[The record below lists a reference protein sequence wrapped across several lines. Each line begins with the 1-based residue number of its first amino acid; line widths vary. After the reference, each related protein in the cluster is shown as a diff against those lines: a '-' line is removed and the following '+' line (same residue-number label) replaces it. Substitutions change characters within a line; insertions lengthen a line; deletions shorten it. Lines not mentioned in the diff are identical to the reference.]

1 MMPRAWHFQV
11 LLLTSLAPQISG
23 HEAARSTLNDRNALF
38 EDRIPLS
45 VVSYDG
51 GLRLLVDVRPQRFD
65 GEWLPK
71 QRLLLDTG
79 SSTLA
84 FCKRQFIVAAQY
96 EPSNFIACNEY
107 NPGGKTSGYWGPFV
121 TGAIQV
127 AHLTWKLSNYSI
139 MVQETLMPCTDG
151 IDGIFGIAFG
161 QLDTAFVAADRFD
174 IIVSDSNF
182 TCPSKSSGSV
192 SPPLMEH
199 LYRGRSQKLGIFWAG
214 KKGHVYLGEAAV
226 NNKHYSNG
234 HQYALTAKLGEQG
247 YYNIELLSISVG
259 KEIFGHTGPA
269 SPCILDTG
277 TPTIVLPQ
285 EVYDASTQQNG
296 TLVLRVAGFN
306 SASNDFID
314 LVFDLGL
321 LNMFGWVTAGNEATG
336 LILGLPLW
344 AFYYTVFDIRSREVV
359 FIPNSLDVQHAEH
372 ASNATHNGGR
382 FLQSFNLV

>member
-1 MMPRAWHFQV
+1 MRH
-11 LLLTSLAPQISG
+11 
-23 HEAARSTLNDRNALF
+23 DRNALF
-38 EDRIPLS
+38 EDSIPLS

-84 FCKRQFIVAAQY
+84 FCKRQFIIAAQY

-107 NPGGKTSGYWGPFV
+107 NPGGNFSGYWGPFV

-127 AHLTWKLSNYSI
+127 AHLTWNMSNYSI

-161 QLDTAFVAADRFD
+161 QLDAAFLAADKSH

-182 TCPSKSSGSV
+182 TCPANSSGNV
-192 SPPLMEH
+192 WPPLMEH
-199 LYRGRSQKLGIFWAG
+199 LSSGRSQKLGIFWAG
-214 KKGHVYLGEAAV
+214 KREGHFYLGEAAIK
-226 NNKHYSNG
+226 NEHYSSG
-234 HQYALTAKLGEQG
+234 RQYALTAKLGEEG

-259 KEIFGHTGPA
+259 KEIFGHSGPA

-296 TLVLRVAGFN
+296 TLVLRVSGFN
-306 SASNDFID
+306 GFID
-314 LVFDLGL
+314 LVFDLDL
-321 LNMFGWVTAGNEATG
+321 LNMFEWVTEGNEETG

-344 AFYYTVFDIRSREVV
+344 AFYYTVFDIQSREAV
-359 FIPNSLDVQHAEH
+359 FIPNSPDVQHA
-372 ASNATHNGGR
+372 SHNGGR
-382 FLQSFNLV
+382 FLQSLNLV